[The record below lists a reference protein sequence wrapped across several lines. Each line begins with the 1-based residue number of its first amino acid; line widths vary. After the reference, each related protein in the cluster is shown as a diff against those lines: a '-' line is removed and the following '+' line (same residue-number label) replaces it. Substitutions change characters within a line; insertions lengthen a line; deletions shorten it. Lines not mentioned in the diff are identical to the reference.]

1 MTDTTDNTK
10 VPVLQGKLSNGMD
23 IPAKTCTSPGTAGRL
38 AKQPTMSKANMEAVK
53 RANREIA
60 LSRIDIERFVEKQVS
75 LAYSD
80 DADETTTA
88 QERVAARKWLES
100 MAFSS
105 DSNVKSDHGRVEIHI
120 SGIGSENIKDIVSTQ
135 GDDG

>member
-38 AKQPTMSKANMEAVK
+38 AKQPTISKANMEAIK

-60 LSRIDIERFVEKQVS
+60 LSRIDVERFVEHQVS

-80 DADETTTA
+80 DTDEGTTA
-88 QERVAARKWLES
+88 QERVQARKWLET
-100 MAFSS
+100 MAFAG
-105 DSNVKSDHGRVEIHI
+105 DAHVKSDVGSITVNIT
-120 SGIGSENIKDIVSTQ
+120 GIGSDNIKDIVSTQ